1 MINFFQNFALSRVKY
16 ANFFADFFGENIFKI
31 ITSVPVAPKFENFQ
45 IKSSREGGCPDEK
58 KN

>member
-1 MINFFQNFALSRVKY
+1 MPIFLPI
-16 ANFFADFFGENIFKI
+16 FFGENIFKI